1 VQALAGQ
8 MHTHS
13 VEEQSAVVDP
23 WQVMLRQ
30 VSPGSFQGTM
40 QFARIDEF
48 LIYRDSWS
56 QRTLATGALPADY
69 LMFGGQVRP
78 NSSIA
83 WCGAELT
90 TQRLALALPDAE
102 LDFIIPS
109 QTPHL
114 VLLIPVHCL
123 ELYFGEEAANSL
135 LLAKRHHFQC
145 DAQLGGRFLNCLQ
158 WMLDKYVSQPAL
170 LTDPGERQAAR
181 NYLLDELAALDLG
194 THQNSPPIRRNLQRQ
209 ALRRALEYGESLR
222 ASISVPEFARKTGIN
237 QRSMELLFNKTL
249 GITPRQYLYGQ
260 RLHGVHRE
268 LQLRQPTSRC
278 VTQVAT
284 SWGFSELGRF
294 AGDYRHLFGELPSAT
309 LKKHPASER
318 VRLSDILR

>member
-13 VEEQSAVVDP
+13 VEEQSDAVDP

-48 LIYRDSWS
+48 LIYRDNWS
-56 QRTLATGALPADY
+56 QRTVATGALPADY
-69 LMFGGQVRP
+69 LAVAGPARP
-78 NSSIA
+78 NSGID
-83 WCGAELT
+83 WCDAELT

-135 LLAKRHHFQC
+135 LLSKRHHFQC
-145 DAQLGGRFLNCLQ
+145 NAQLSGRFLNRLQ
-158 WMLDKYVSQPAL
+158 WMLDKYLSQPAL
-170 LTDPGERQAAR
+170 LTDPGEQRAAR
-181 NYLLDELAALDLG
+181 NYLLDELAALDLS
-194 THQNSPPIRRNLQRQ
+194 THQNSPNIRRNSQRL
-209 ALRRALEYGESLR
+209 ALRLALDYGESLR
-222 ASISVPEFARKTGIN
+222 ANISVPEFARKTGIN
-237 QRSMELLFNKTL
+237 QRSLELLFKKTL

-268 LQLRQPTSRC
+268 LQLRQPAERC
-278 VTQVAT
+278 VTEVAT

-309 LKKHPASER
+309 LKKHPASKR
-318 VRLSDILR
+318 VRLSDILH